1 MIELLNGTTAK
12 EWLFLLLGFIVG
24 LLTNLF
30 FYLISKNDKSEKN
43 MDRLFDLYNKTI
55 NDSNR
60 EKEIQSKI
68 NDIKEKVAIK
78 HTIAELNQNME
89 TIKNKLLKEPTE
101 DDIIT
106 YKALA
111 VSWSDNYISK
121 MNPKIL
127 SVDGSIL
134 LSSLLKFHRT
144 IFPESFI
151 FAGKLREVDVLI
163 TDILGTTANTLNTAV
178 LNYNLQPIHH
188 KEVEEELEFF
198 CKEWNMNIQNYMKK
212 NVNEKISIIAELH
225 HKFQVIHPFLDG
237 NGRVGRVLL
246 SDMVEF
252 LLKKKIDF
260 NYEKEKYYMALKHSD
275 LGDRTLLEEFIYNQ
289 IN

>member
-1 MIELLNGTTAK
+1 
-12 EWLFLLLGFIVG
+12 
-24 LLTNLF
+24 
-30 FYLISKNDKSEKN
+30 
-43 MDRLFDLYNKTI
+43 
-55 NDSNR
+55 
-60 EKEIQSKI
+60 
-68 NDIKEKVAIK
+68 
-78 HTIAELNQNME
+78 ME

-163 TDILGTTANTLNTAV
+163 TDTLGTTANTLNTAV

-198 CKEWNMNIQNYMKK
+198 
-212 NVNEKISIIAELH
+212 
-225 HKFQVIHPFLDG
+225 
-237 NGRVGRVLL
+237 
-246 SDMVEF
+246 
-252 LLKKKIDF
+252 
-260 NYEKEKYYMALKHSD
+260 
-275 LGDRTLLEEFIYNQ
+275 
-289 IN
+289 